1 MSPMRIVRVDME
13 NLKIASEEASPE
25 YEILG
30 NRGLVAKILLKEVA
44 PTGHPLGGANK
55 LILAGG
61 PLAGTGVPTSGRLSA
76 GGISPLT
83 GGIKESN
90 SGGIFAGKL
99 VQCGVKALVIENKPR
114 ETGPYLIVIG
124 QDQVEILRAEE
135 LSRLGNYEVHRRLL
149 EKYGQDCAVVS
160 IGPAGED
167 KCLSAGIFGSD
178 MGGLPGAVCARG
190 GLGALMGAKGLKAVV
205 VLGNGSYRIPIIHR
219 EKFKEALARL
229 HKAIAETPQTAE
241 VFPKYGTAAALMV
254 LNELGGLPT
263 RNFKDGRF
271 EKASQISAQA
281 LYQTISQRGGEG
293 KTTYRCMP
301 GCTIQCYNKYPDP
314 GGRLLVSPL
323 QYETLAMLGSNLG
336 IGDLDQIA
344 RLNYLCNDVGV
355 DTVELGA
362 AVGMAMDAGQL
373 PFDGAEAVAEVI
385 RGIPAGHGLS
395 RILASGAE
403 ITGKVFGIDRV
414 LAAKGQGLPAHEPRA
429 VKGMGVVFST
439 SAMGADHTTGVTFR
453 EPVDHHKPEGQVSA
467 ALRVQI
473 KNGALDAL
481 GLCYFVGTAM
491 GANPRLIIDLVEAV
505 YGRELGERFLID
517 LGKAVLKDERIFNEK
532 AGFGPGQDRIPDF
545 FRTEKLPPFDLVF
558 DVPQDAIN
566 GFWEELEKV

>member
-1 MSPMRIVRVDME
+1 MSSMQFVRVDMDK
-13 NLKIASEEASPE
+13 LEARKEAVLPE

-44 PTGHPLGGANK
+44 PVGHPLDRHNK
-55 LILAGG
+55 LILATG
-61 PLAGTGVPTSGRLSA
+61 PLAGTGVPTAGRLSA

-99 VQCGVKALVIENKPR
+99 VRNGIKALVIENKPKDLR
-114 ETGPYLIVIG
+114 SYILVVS
-124 QDQVEILRAEE
+124 QDQVEILPAEGW
-135 LSRLGNYEVHRRLL
+135 SRLGNYEVHRRLR
-149 EKYGQDCAVVS
+149 EEYGEDCAVVS

-167 KCLSAGIFGSD
+167 KLLSAGIFGSD
-178 MGGLPGAVCARG
+178 LGGLPGAVCARG
-190 GLGALMGAKGLKAVV
+190 GLGALMGSKGLKAVV
-205 VLGNGSYRIPIIHR
+205 VLGKGTYRIPIQDR
-219 EKFKEALARL
+219 EKFKEALGRL
-229 HKAIAETPQTAE
+229 QTAIAGTPQTAQ

-254 LNELGGLPT
+254 FNELGGLPT
-263 RNFKDGRF
+263 RNFKEGRF
-271 EKASQISAQA
+271 EMASHLSAET

-301 GCTIQCYNKYPDP
+301 GCTIQCYNKYPAKD
-314 GGRLLVSPL
+314 GKLIVSPL
-323 QYETLAMLGSNLG
+323 QYETMAMLGSNLG

-362 AVGMAMDAGQL
+362 ALGMVMDAGIF
-373 PFDGAEAVAEVI
+373 PFGRAEVVEQVI
-385 RGIPAGHGLS
+385 QGILTNEGSS

-403 ITGKVFGIDRV
+403 ITGKAFGIDRV
-414 LAAKGQGLPAHEPRA
+414 PAVKGQGLPAHEPRA

-439 SAMGADHTTGVTFR
+439 SAMGADHTTGITFR
-453 EPVDHHKPEGQVSA
+453 EPVDHHKPEGQVLA
-467 ALRVQI
+467 ALRAQL
-473 KNGALDAL
+473 KNAALDAL
-481 GLCYFVGTAM
+481 GLCYFVGTAI
-491 GANPRLIIDLVEAV
+491 GNNPRLIVDLVEAV
-505 YGRELGERFLID
+505 YGRPLGERFFID
-517 LGKAVLKDERIFNEK
+517 LGKEVLRDERAFNEA
-532 AGFGPGQDRIPDF
+532 AGFGPGQDRLPQF

-558 DVPQDAIN
+558 DVPQEEIN